1 METQILLRG
10 LSVLPTFGLRR
21 IVAALDLSLTQS
33 GDIAPQSKGLRNRGL
48 VIVYRSFKLR
58 GAMKLDLHTHYY
70 PEVFFQMIRDTP
82 SDFSFSKDPTGR
94 TIITHRGARFF
105 GITPPM
111 TDPAKRLEDMD
122 RVGIDVEVI
131 SLSTPNI
138 FFADE
143 NRQPEVARILNDA
156 YAELIARHPNRFKGF
171 ASIPMDSPDAA
182 LSELHRAVD
191 DLKMNG
197 VVLLSNIRGR
207 ALTDSVYRP
216 FFEEAN
222 RMKLCIFLHPMI
234 PVYSEPYKEYV
245 LGPLVG
251 FPFDTTLAVAR
262 MCFAG
267 MLRELPDIRW
277 IIGHLGGA
285 IPYLMERLDN
295 GYRDFAEC
303 RVNIDELPSFYLKRL
318 YYDTVTFSS
327 YNLRLARDLVGVD
340 HMVMGSD
347 YPHLLGSIE
356 RSVSSIQ
363 DLAIPEHEKQK
374 IFSGTA
380 LSILNNV

>member
-1 METQILLRG
+1 M
-10 LSVLPTFGLRR
+10 R
-21 IVAALDLSLTQS
+21 IDV
-33 GDIAPQSKGLRNRGL
+33 
-48 VIVYRSFKLR
+48 
-58 GAMKLDLHTHYY
+58 HTHYY
-70 PEVFFQMIRDTP
+70 PEIFFDMIRDTP
-82 SDFSFSKDPTGR
+82 SEFSFAKDPTGR

-111 TDPAKRLEDMD
+111 SDPNKRLEDMD

-143 NRQPEVARILNDA
+143 TRQPEVARILNDA
-156 YAELIARHPNRFKGF
+156 YAELIAKHPNRFKGF
-171 ASIPMDSPDAA
+171 ASIPMDAPDAA
-182 LSELHRAVD
+182 LDELHRAID
-191 DLKMNG
+191 QLKLNG
-197 VVLLSNIRGR
+197 VILLSNIKGR
-207 ALTDSVYRP
+207 PLTSPEYRP

-222 RMKLCIFLHPMI
+222 RMNLCIFLHPMI
-234 PVYSEPYKEYV
+234 PVHSEPYREYV

-262 MCFAG
+262 MCFDG
-267 MLRELPDIRW
+267 MFRELPNIRW

-303 RVNIDELPSFYLKRL
+303 RAKIDQLPSTYLKKL

-327 YNLRLARDLVGVD
+327 YNLRMARDLVGSE

-356 RSVSSIQ
+356 RSVSSIEG
-363 DLAIPEHEKQK
+363 LAIPEYEKQR

-380 LSILNNV
+380 LSILNNAVRLRSESGKEQ

>member
-1 METQILLRG
+1 
-10 LSVLPTFGLRR
+10 
-21 IVAALDLSLTQS
+21 
-33 GDIAPQSKGLRNRGL
+33 
-48 VIVYRSFKLR
+48 
-58 GAMKLDLHTHYY
+58 
-70 PEVFFQMIRDTP
+70 
-82 SDFSFSKDPTGR
+82 
-94 TIITHRGARFF
+94 
-105 GITPPM
+105 
-111 TDPAKRLEDMD
+111 MD
-122 RVGIDVEVI
+122 D
-131 SLSTPNI
+131 
-138 FFADE
+138 
-143 NRQPEVARILNDA
+143 
-156 YAELIARHPNRFKGF
+156 
-171 ASIPMDSPDAA
+171 PDAA
-182 LSELHRAVD
+182 LNELHRAID
-191 DLKMNG
+191 QLKFNG

-207 ALTDSVYRP
+207 ALTSPIYRP

-234 PVYSEPYKEYV
+234 PANSEPFKEYV

-262 MCFAG
+262 MCFDG

-285 IPYLMERLDN
+285 IPYLMERLDS

-303 RVNIDELPSFYLKRL
+303 KAKIDQLPSTYLKKL

-327 YNLRLARDLVGVD
+327 YNLRMARDLVGVD
-340 HMVMGSD
+340 HMAMGSD

-363 DLAIPEHEKQK
+363 DLSIPEYEKQK
-374 IFSGTA
+374 IFSSTA

>member
-1 METQILLRG
+1 
-10 LSVLPTFGLRR
+10 
-21 IVAALDLSLTQS
+21 
-33 GDIAPQSKGLRNRGL
+33 
-48 VIVYRSFKLR
+48 
-58 GAMKLDLHTHYY
+58 MKIDVHTHYY
-70 PEVFFQMIRDTP
+70 PEMFFEMIRNTP
-82 SDFSFSKDPTGR
+82 SDFSFAKDPTGR

-105 GITPPM
+105 GVTQPM
-111 TDPAKRLEDMD
+111 TDVDKRLEDMN
-122 RVGIDVEVI
+122 RVGIDVEVV

-143 NRQPEVARILNDA
+143 TRQPEVSRVLNDA
-156 YAELIARHPNRFKGF
+156 YAELIAKHPTRFKGF
-171 ASIPMDSPDAA
+171 ASIPMDDSEAA
-182 LSELHRAVD
+182 IAELHRTID
-191 DLKMNG
+191 ELKMNG

-207 ALTDSVYRP
+207 ALTSPLYRP

-222 RMKLCIFLHPMI
+222 RMNLCIFLHPMI
-234 PVYSEPYKEYV
+234 PTNSEPFKEYV

-262 MCFAG
+262 MCFDG
-267 MLRELPDIRW
+267 MLRDLPNIRW

-285 IPYLMERLDN
+285 IPYLMERLDS

-303 RVNIDELPSFYLKRL
+303 RVNIDEPPSTYLKRL
-318 YYDTVTFSS
+318 YYDTVTFSAH
-327 YNLRLARDLVGVD
+327 NLRMARDLVGTD

-347 YPHLLGSIE
+347 YPHMLGSIE

-363 DLAIPEHEKQK
+363 DLAIPEYEKEK
-374 IFSGTA
+374 IFSGIA